1 MEEATATTGAMTLA
15 GALADR
21 DAWAAER
28 CPIKHTLDVVGT
40 RSTILLMREAY
51 YGTTRFDDF
60 AHRVGITDAVA
71 SARLRELVDAGL
83 LVRRPYREPGQRTR
97 YEYVLTPAG
106 TDLLPVLLALWQWGD
121 KHLAREEGP
130 ALLLRHTDCSAP
142 LTVEVRCTDGHE
154 VALDEVT
161 VMTARQERGM
171 DGAGMA
177 DAGMDDAAGV

>member
-1 MEEATATTGAMTLA
+1 MDGTATGTMTLA
-15 GALADR
+15 GVLADR
-21 DAWAAER
+21 NAWAAER
-28 CPIKHTLDVVGT
+28 CPIKNAFDVVGT

-83 LVRRPYREPGQRTR
+83 FARRPYQEPGQRTR

-106 TDLLPVLLALWQWGD
+106 SDLLPVLLALWQWGD
-121 KHLAREEGP
+121 KHLSGEQGP
-130 ALLLRHTDCSAP
+130 ALLLRHTGCSAP

-154 VALDEVT
+154 VPLDEVT
-161 VMTARQERGM
+161 VMTAGRNPP
-171 DGAGMA
+171 DPGAA
-177 DAGMDDAAGV
+177 D

>member
-1 MEEATATTGAMTLA
+1 MDEAATGVMTLA
-15 GALADR
+15 GVLADR
-21 DAWAAER
+21 SSWAAR
-28 CPIKHTLDVVGT
+28 QCPIKHTLEVVGT

-106 TDLLPVLLALWQWGD
+106 SDLLPVLLALWQWGD
-121 KHLAREEGP
+121 KHLSGEEGP
-130 ALLLRHTDCSAP
+130 ALQLRHTDCLAP

-154 VALDEVT
+154 VSLDGVT
-161 VMTARQERGM
+161 VMTARQSSQASES
-171 DGAGMA
+171 DTA
-177 DAGMDDAAGV
+177 D